1 MIKKVSIA
9 ILERSDLLQKRRID
23 FRFTTNEK
31 VKGDYDVKKHGP
43 DRAHFYIVVMLLWLK
58 LLLLRVLFFDR
69 IAWEWIAAEV
79 APVLFIMGILT
90 VITPA
95 RVRTTVYWV
104 CNGLLSLLLFAASV
118 YFNHFGSV
126 PTYLALYELNQ
137 VFQVKASVQS
147 TIQSIDYLFFADLVI
162 FAIYGWIRRWKQG
175 KTYPRERFSSRKAG
189 IAHMMVIVAAII
201 GGLSLSAYSVN
212 STRGITN
219 ELVQAESA
227 GFFNYEVVAAIK
239 VKEDNNLIETGD
251 IKDTIAK
258 VATLEAAYSYSDKPV
273 GTVPDYFG
281 SQKGKNVI
289 VIQME
294 AFQNFPL
301 HQTLL
306 GQELTP
312 VLNKLADEGFYFP
325 HVYQQIGP
333 GNTSDAEFMSNTSIY
348 PIGTLAMSTGFGDR
362 ELPSLPRLLRDK
374 GYEAYTFHVNKV
386 GFWNRNELYPALG
399 FNGYYDKGYFK
410 NDNFNAFGASD
421 EQLYITGVEKL
432 AELQKKGTPFY
443 AQMVTASS
451 HHPFKIPDAFKKI
464 SMPDDMKNTM
474 LGDYLTAINYT
485 DYAIGTLIEGLKNN
499 GLWDN
504 TILVMYGDHFGLQP
518 QDVPPEQVESVL
530 GIPYDSRISRFN
542 IPLIVRVPGMDQG
555 KVVERTGGQMDILPT
570 IANLLG
576 VSLEQEGFTAFG
588 HDLLNIDRNVIGMRY
603 YLPSGSFFNDEV
615 LYVPGKE
622 FEDGVAVSLDTL
634 EPVTDIT
641 KYQSDY
647 EYILKLMNLS
657 DEYVKLLPQR

>member
-1 MIKKVSIA
+1 MYKEKNGPVYAQFYMVSG
-9 ILERSDLLQKRRID
+9 LL
-23 FRFTTNEK
+23 
-31 VKGDYDVKKHGP
+31 
-43 DRAHFYIVVMLLWLK
+43 LLK

-69 IAWEWIAAEV
+69 IAWEWVAADA
-79 APVLFIMGILT
+79 APVLLLMGVLAV
-90 VITPA
+90 VIPRRLKSGVFWTFNI
-95 RVRTTVYWV
+95 V
-104 CNGLLSLLLFAASV
+104 LSLLFFASSV

-137 VFQVKASVQS
+137 VFQIKESVES
-147 TIQSIDYLFFADLVI
+147 TIQIIDYLFFIDIVVYAL
-162 FAIYGWIRRWKQG
+162 YRGLRRWLRGSAYSQEK
-175 KTYPRERFSSRKAG
+175 YVSSHARRV
-189 IAHMMVIVAAII
+189 HLIVLLVCVI
-201 GGLSLSAYSVN
+201 GGAWLSAYTITN
-212 STRGITN
+212 AKGITN

-227 GFFNYEVVAAIK
+227 GFINYEVVAAIK
-239 VKEDNNLIETGD
+239 ANADNGLIGTGD
-251 IKDTIAK
+251 IKETVGKIKD
-258 VATLEAAYSYSDKPV
+258 LEASYPYRDQPL
-273 GTVPDYFG
+273 GTIPDLFG
-281 SQKGKNVI
+281 SQKGRNVI

-301 HQTLL
+301 HQSLN

-348 PIGTLAMSTGFGDR
+348 PIATLAMSTGFGDR
-362 ELPSLPRLLRDK
+362 ELPSLPRLLHSK

-399 FNGYYDKGYFK
+399 FNGYYDKQSFK
-410 NDNFNAFGASD
+410 NDHFNAFGASD

-432 AELQKKGTPFY
+432 AELKAKGTPFY

-464 SMPDDMKNTM
+464 NVEGDLKDTM

-485 DYAIGTLIEGLKNN
+485 DYAIGTLIEGLKQN

-504 TILVMYGDHFGLQP
+504 TVLVMYGDHFGLQP
-518 QDVPPEQVESVL
+518 KDVTPEQVEQAL
-530 GIPYDSRISRFN
+530 GIKYDSRISRFN
-542 IPLIVRVPGMDQG
+542 IPLIVRVPGMEQG
-555 KVVERTGGQMDILPT
+555 QVINRTGGQLDIMPT

-576 VSLEQEGFTAFG
+576 VSLEGEGFTAFG
-588 HDLLNIDRNVIGMRY
+588 HDLLNMDRNVVGMRY
-603 YLPSGSFFNDEV
+603 YLPTGSFFNDDIMF
-615 LYVPGKE
+615 VPGKS
-622 FEDGVAVSLDTL
+622 FQDGEAISLDTL
-634 EPVTDIT
+634 EPVTDFS
-641 KYQSDY
+641 KYESDY
-647 EYILKLMNLS
+647 DYILQLMGLS

>member
-1 MIKKVSIA
+1 
-9 ILERSDLLQKRRID
+9 
-23 FRFTTNEK
+23 
-31 VKGDYDVKKHGP
+31 VKKHGP
-43 DRAHFYIVVMLLWLK
+43 NRAQFYIVVLLLWLK

-69 IAWEWIAAEV
+69 IAWEWMAADV

-90 VITPA
+90 VITPS
-95 RVRTTVYWV
+95 RVRTAVYWTF
-104 CNGLLSLLLFAASV
+104 NGILSLLLFAASV

-137 VFQVKASVQS
+137 VFQVKASVES
-147 TIQSIDYLFFADLVI
+147 TIQTIDYLFFADLVI
-162 FAIYGWIRRWKQG
+162 MVIYVLIRRWKHG
-175 KTYPRERFSSRKAG
+175 KAYPHERERFSSRNTRL
-189 IAHMMVIVAAII
+189 AHMMVILVAIL
-201 GGLSLSAYSVN
+201 GGFAFSANSVN
-212 STRGITN
+212 SARGITN

-227 GFFNYEVVAAIK
+227 GFLNYEVVAAIK
-239 VKEDNNLIETGD
+239 VKEDNNLIGTGD

-258 VATLEAAYSYSDKPV
+258 IDELQASYPYSSKAA
-273 GTVPDYFG
+273 GTAPEYFG

-301 HQTLL
+301 HQSLK

-374 GYEAYTFHVNKV
+374 GYEAYTFHVNQV

-399 FNGYYDKGYFK
+399 FNGYYDKDYFT
-410 NDNFNAFGASD
+410 NDHFNAFGASD
-421 EQLYITGVEKL
+421 EQLYITGVEKM

-443 AQMVTASS
+443 AQLVTASS
-451 HHPFKIPDAFKKI
+451 HHPFQIPDSFKKI
-464 SMPDDMKNTM
+464 SVPDELKNTM

-485 DYAIGTLIEGLKNN
+485 DYAIGTLIEGLKKN
-499 GLWDN
+499 GMWDN
-504 TILVMYGDHFGLQP
+504 TVLVMYGDHFGLQP
-518 QDVPPEQVESVL
+518 QDVPPEQVESAL

-542 IPLIVRVPGMDQG
+542 IPLIVHVPGMEQG
-555 KVVERTGGQMDILPT
+555 KVVERTGGQLDILPT

-576 VSLEQEGFTAFG
+576 VSLREEGYTAFG
-588 HDLLNIDRNVIGMRY
+588 HDLLNIDRNVLGMRY
-603 YLPSGSFFNDEV
+603 YLPSGSFFNDDI
-615 LYVPGKE
+615 LYVPGRD
-622 FEDGVAVSLDTL
+622 FADGEAVSLDTL
-634 EPVTDIT
+634 KPVSDFT
-641 KYQSDY
+641 KYQTDY
-647 EYILKLMNLS
+647 DYILKLMNLS